1 MPHRRGS
8 VCTREPVP
16 MNVAQTDRA
25 GETVTPANVLR
36 PEILAWRAYHVADS
50 AGMVK
55 LDAMENPYALPPE
68 LQRVLGDALGR
79 AAINRYPD
87 PSPAALKALLRAK
100 LDLPADADILLGNG
114 SDEIIQVLCQA
125 VAKPGAVVMGV
136 EPSFVMYR
144 VSSAAAGLRYEGVP
158 LRDDFSIDETAL
170 HAAIDAHRP
179 ALLFL
184 ACPNNPTGNLFDP
197 DVVRRV
203 IARTPGLVVI
213 DEAYH
218 AFAGATH
225 LGELARARNVVVMRT
240 LSKLG
245 LAGLRLGFLVGAAE
259 WLVELDK
266 LRLPYNVNALTQ
278 IAATVALEHID
289 VLTTQ
294 ARAILAERAPLAAAL
309 AALPGVTVFPSD
321 ANFITFR
328 VPSAPET
335 FAALKAR
342 KVLIKNLHGAH
353 PLLANCLRVTVGT
366 PAENRAF
373 LDALTVALGGVE
385 ETAAVGGRQG

>member
-1 MPHRRGS
+1 
-8 VCTREPVP
+8 
-16 MNVAQTDRA
+16 MNVSQTDRA
-25 GETVTPANVLR
+25 GEDVTPANVLR

-55 LDAMENPYALPPE
+55 LDAMENPYALPAE
-68 LQRVLGDALGR
+68 LQRVLGDALAR

-87 PSPAALKALLRAK
+87 PSPAVLKALLREK

-125 VAKPGAVVMGV
+125 VAKSGAVVMGV

-158 LRDDFSIDETAL
+158 LRADFSIDEAAL
-170 HAAIDAHRP
+170 NAAIDEHRP

-218 AFAGATH
+218 AFANTTH

-245 LAGLRLGFLVGAAE
+245 LAGLRLGFLVGASE

-278 IAATVALEHID
+278 IAATVALDHID
-289 VLTTQ
+289 VLTDQ

-328 VPSAPET
+328 VPSAPEA
-335 FAALKAR
+335 FAGLKAR

-373 LDALTVALGGVE
+373 LDALTAALRGVE
-385 ETAAVGGRQG
+385 ETAAVDGRQG